1 MDMLVKLFMAAVGAG
16 LIVFINWYFLWSRRR
31 RQG

>member
-1 MDMLVKLFMAAVGAG
+1 MLAKVLVAAVGAG
-16 LIVFINWYFLWSRRR
+16 LIVFINWYFLWSRRT